1 MAGGGAHLVGID
13 DVSLARCCLTCPCSR
28 EVAERWPFAERRS
41 CLALALAGADL
52 PAVSCHHRCRR
63 EASERAAPRTWRG
76 GSGSVPAAAARR
88 SSHAP
93 RLLRHVR
100 GGLGRT
106 PSPRHRRPCQLVRT
120 LNIFPGAQHKGGR
133 WKYLGRICDQ
143 ISLVFASA
151 IAQNPRQFAMARP
164 PAQKQPQPAAA
175 APVQNA
181 SGFHGFIGGFHV
193 ECTPRC
199 PAPSAWPGG
208 HPGLIMFLCLPS
220 LQLPT

>member
-1 MAGGGAHLVGID
+1 MGID

-120 LNIFPGAQHKGGR
+120 LNIFLDTQGGSVE
-133 WKYLGRICDQ
+133 
-143 ISLVFASA
+143 ISRPHLRPDFFYPPSSFRFSLPPLPLPLPKTLANS
-151 IAQNPRQFAMARP
+151 PWRP
-164 PAQKQPQPAAA
+164 PARQTASQAAA
-175 APVQNA
+175 CSAGTKRFGIPRVRW
-181 SGFHGFIGGFHV
+181 GFHV
-193 ECTPRC
+193 ECTARC
-199 PAPSAWPGG
+199 LAASAWPG
-208 HPGLIMFLCLPS
+208 HPGLVMFLCLPS
-220 LQLPT
+220 LHLT